1 MRRWFSARA
10 RIALLHQMR
19 SLVRA
24 GLGLPEAF
32 AALAGGGKGTD
43 SQRLRAALRL
53 IDGGATLAVALR
65 ESGVVDAVSGELL
78 VAAEESGTMDRALAL
93 LIEQEERFQRIRHDT
108 TLPALYPTLLLVAVA
123 FVSPLF
129 AIPARIA
136 NDMAASGMPLVYAI
150 GLFVNLVLIVIGG
163 LVVCGAPLL
172 VAAANAE
179 SRFEAVLDRLPI
191 VGRARRDLVAARLL
205 GTLGNTLAAGM
216 DVGRCLSL
224 ALRAGGRR
232 SLVAAERSVVDG
244 VRQGGTLTDAVAPV
258 GVLDDLSFRSLRIG
272 ELTGELEAVCRH
284 LADQALERASGSARV
299 VASIAIYVAYAAV
312 LVVIALRILSF
323 VSGPYWPSSSRFM
336 DGL

>member
-1 MRRWFSARA
+1 
-10 RIALLHQMR
+10 MR
-19 SLVRA
+19 SLLRA

-32 AALAGGGKGTD
+32 AALAGTGKGAE
-43 SQRLRAALRL
+43 SERLCATLRL

-65 ESGVVDAVSGELL
+65 ESGIVDAVSGELL

-93 LIEQEERFQRIRHDT
+93 LIEQEERFQRIRRDT
-108 TLPALYPTLLLVAVA
+108 ILPALYPALLLVAVA

-136 NDMAASGMPLVYAI
+136 SGMAASGMPLAYAV
-150 GLFVNLVLIVIGG
+150 GLLVNLALIVIGG

-172 VAAANAE
+172 AAAANAE

-191 VGRARRDLVAARLL
+191 VGRARRDLVAARFLA
-205 GTLGNTLAAGM
+205 TLGNTLAAGM
-216 DVGRCLSL
+216 DVGRCLAL

-232 SLVAAERSVVDG
+232 SLLTADGRVVDRI
-244 VRQGGTLTDAVAPV
+244 RQGGTLADAVAPL
-258 GVLDDLSFRSLRIG
+258 GVLDDLSLRSLRIG
-272 ELTGELEAVCRH
+272 ELTGELEVVCRH

-299 VASIAIYVAYAAV
+299 VASTAIYIAYAAV
-312 LVVIALRILSF
+312 LAVIALRILSF